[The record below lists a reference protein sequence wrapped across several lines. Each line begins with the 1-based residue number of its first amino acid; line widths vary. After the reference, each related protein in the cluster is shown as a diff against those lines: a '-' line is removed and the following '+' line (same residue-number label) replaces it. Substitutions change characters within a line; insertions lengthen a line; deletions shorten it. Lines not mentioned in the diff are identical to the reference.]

1 MAKQQV
7 DEYLQAVI
15 QLSKQMIDLAYQGD
29 ACRQDVGCGVVF
41 GSLRDK
47 AYKVRRLAEEELRK
61 HRDTAGAVV
70 GTTGDGARKTGAALA
85 AAGTGAAKTGGQGAA
100 DPPHGLHGA
109 PNENQRE
116 SGENHE

>member
-47 AYKVRRLAEEELRK
+47 AYKVRRLAEDELRK
-61 HRDTAGAVV
+61 HQDTAGAGAAGAGAAAVATV
-70 GTTGDGARKTGAALA
+70 GAAAGAAMGTAADTATARGGDGAP
-85 AAGTGAAKTGGQGAA
+85 GG
-100 DPPHGLHGA
+100 DDS
-109 PNENQRE
+109 NENTRE